1 MHCPPSL
8 NRTLSSGQ
16 GLGASLVSSSIRKT
30 AVVLPSLQA
39 LCIAPGEQLG
49 FEYEFINSSSSARW
63 FEVDLGSSV
72 SGGVSGTSGGSSS
85 GSSGGGAAATI
96 SLVSGEAQ
104 WIALEQASRLAG
116 GQRECLPL

>member
-1 MHCPPSL
+1 M
-8 NRTLSSGQ
+8 
-16 GLGASLVSSSIRKT
+16 VSSSIRKT

-49 FEYEFINSSSSARW
+49 FECEFINSSSSARW
-63 FEVDLGSSV
+63 FEVDLGRS
-72 SGGVSGTSGGSSS
+72 VSGTSGGSSS